1 MNKNP
6 LVPFW
11 ISLALLTG
19 ACQSLSGPGAD
30 DSGQRVL
37 DVITSG
43 GFAAAYDALAPQF
56 EAQTGIRLV
65 TSYGAS
71 SGGAPDSIPARLER
85 GEEFDVIIMSRSSLD
100 NLANQG
106 RIRPDSRKDLVRSL
120 IGMAVREGAPVPDI
134 STPEAFIKTLRD
146 AGSIGYSASVSGTYI
161 STDLLPRLGLWDE
174 LAAKSRRIESE
185 RVAAVVARGD
195 VEIGFQQVSEIVS
208 VAGATFAGPIPT
220 EFQRVSSFSAG
231 ITARTRN
238 AADAQ
243 RLIDFL
249 SSAEVADTI
258 AATGLDPV
266 VLERR

>member
-1 MNKNP
+1 MCALSAWP
-6 LVPFW
+6 RPF
-11 ISLALLTG
+11 
-19 ACQSLSGPGAD
+19 SLSTTVDWARSTWPGPRSAGPG
-30 DSGQRVL
+30 
-37 DVITSG
+37 T
-43 GFAAAYDALAPQF
+43 DA
-56 EAQTGIRLV
+56 V
-65 TSYGAS
+65 
-71 SGGAPDSIPARLER
+71 
-85 GEEFDVIIMSRSSLD
+85 
-100 NLANQG
+100 
-106 RIRPDSRKDLVRSL
+106 
-120 IGMAVREGAPVPDI
+120 
-134 STPEAFIKTLRD
+134 
-146 AGSIGYSASVSGTYI
+146 
-161 STDLLPRLGLWDE
+161 GLWDE

-195 VEIGFQQVSEIVS
+195 VEIGFQQVSEIVR

-231 ITARTRN
+231 ITTRTRN